1 MKISI
6 HQGGRILREHYHQ
19 GARYIEAPPAGDY
32 AIRITNDSPARR
44 MAVLSVDGINAING
58 ADASFDGPG
67 YVLDPWGSVEVPGWH
82 RGNKEVASFS
92 FREQTDSYAAQT
104 GRGTR
109 NVGVIGIAVFD
120 EKVRSAP
127 LIIEEHHHHHEP
139 WSWAWPWPKTG
150 PRHPRPHSFW
160 EARYGTA
167 GGGPLRAGVT
177 LSASDSHR
185 AYGASAGDTTVSS
198 SVENSASQ
206 GAMDVGT
213 AYGSARVFHTT
224 SVDFERATAAP
235 AEVVTLRYATRE
247 RLKSWGVQVD
257 APQTP
262 AQPQAF
268 PLSQGCPPPPDW
280 RG

>member
-6 HQGGRILREHYHQ
+6 HQGGRILQEHYHQ

-32 AIRITNDSPARR
+32 VVRITNDSPARR

-58 ADASFDGPG
+58 ADGSFDGPG
-67 YVLDPWGSVEVPGWH
+67 YVLDPWASIDVPGWH
-82 RGNKEVASFS
+82 RDNKEVASFS
-92 FREQTDSYAAQT
+92 FREQSDSYASQT

-109 NVGVIGIAVFD
+109 NVGIVGIAVFD
-120 EKVRSAP
+120 EKVRLAP
-127 LIIEEHHHHHEP
+127 LIVEEHHHHHVP
-139 WSWAWPWPKTG
+139 WPWPKVG
-150 PRHPRPHSFW
+150 PRPRPRPHTFW
-160 EARYGTA
+160 GA
-167 GGGPLRAGVT
+167 GGDPLRAGVT
-177 LSASDSHR
+177 LSANEVHR
-185 AYGASAGDTTVSS
+185 AYGTSMGDTVTNCST
-198 SVENSASQ
+198 VENSASQ
-206 GAMDVGT
+206 GAVDVGT

-235 AEVVTLRYATRE
+235 AEVITLRYATRD

-257 APQTP
+257 APQAP

-268 PLSQGCPPPPDW
+268 PLSQGCPPPPNW